1 MDAEPALSLRDVAVA
16 RRGRTVLHL
25 PSLDIGRGTVLG
37 IIGPN
42 GAGKST
48 LLAAMCGLLRLS
60 AGIVRL
66 FGRNLAGP
74 GGSRARRDLALVM
87 QAQDV
92 DPRLPISV
100 HESVM
105 SGGYARRGWFVSPGK
120 RLARLAMDM
129 LELVGIAHLAS
140 RPLGQLSGGERQRA
154 AIARA
159 LTQEPKVLLLDEPT
173 SALDWRAQRDILGC
187 VAALRERLDLTVLL
201 ATHDLN
207 SLESLCHEVLCLEAG
222 TPIWRGPAAEALDA
236 ARLSALYHAEVAV
249 VSHAGRRVVL
259 F

>member
-1 MDAEPALSLRDVAVA
+1 MATEPALSLRHVAVS
-16 RRGRTVLHL
+16 RRGRRVLQIDAL
-25 PSLDIGRGTVLG
+25 EVGGGQVLG

-48 LLAAMCGLLRLS
+48 LLHAACGLLRLAS
-60 AGIVRL
+60 GAVRL
-66 FGRNLAGP
+66 FGRDLAGP
-74 GGSRARRDLALVM
+74 GGTKARQDIALVM
-87 QAQDV
+87 QAQAV

-105 SGGYARRGWFVSPGK
+105 SGGYARRGWLRSPGEA
-120 RLARLAMDM
+120 LARLARDM
-129 LELVGIAHLAS
+129 LGLVGIPHLAS

-159 LTQEPKVLLLDEPT
+159 LTQQPQVLLLDEPT

-187 VAALRERLDLTVLL
+187 VAALRERLGLTVLL

-207 SLESLCHEVLCLEAG
+207 SLEGLCHEVLCLDAG
-222 TPIWRGPAAEALDA
+222 RAIWKGSAEEALDA
-236 ARLSALYHAEVAV
+236 ARLSALYQAEVAV
-249 VSHAGRRVVL
+249 AVHGGRRVVL

>member
-1 MDAEPALSLRDVAVA
+1 MGNETALSLRHVAVS
-16 RRGRTVLHL
+16 RRGRLVLQVEAL
-25 PSLDIGRGTVLG
+25 EVGRGRVLG

-48 LLAAMCGLLRLS
+48 LLLAVCGLLGLS
-60 AGIVRL
+60 SGSVRL
-66 FGRNLAGP
+66 FGRDLSGP
-74 GGSRARRDLALVM
+74 GGAKARRDIALVM

-105 SGGYARRGWFVSPGK
+105 SGGYARRGWLRSPGEK
-120 RLARLAMDM
+120 LARLAHAN

-159 LTQEPKVLLLDEPT
+159 LTQQPRVLLLDEPT
-173 SALDWRAQRDILGC
+173 SALDWRAQREVLGC
-187 VAALRERLDLTVLL
+187 VARLQERLGLTVLL
-201 ATHDLN
+201 ASHDLN
-207 SLESLCHEVLCLEAG
+207 SLHGLCHEVLCLEAG
-222 TPIWRGPAAEALDA
+222 RASWQGPVGQALDA
-236 ARLSALYHAEVAV
+236 ARLSALYRTEVAV
-249 VSHAGRRVVL
+249 TVHDGRRVVL

>member
-1 MDAEPALSLRDVAVA
+1 MAVEMALSLRDVAVA
-16 RRGRTVLHL
+16 RRGRIVLG
-25 PSLDIGRGTVLG
+25 PADLDVDRGTVLG
-37 IIGPN
+37 VIGPN

-48 LLAAMCGLLRLS
+48 LLAAICGLLRL
-60 AGIVRL
+60 AGGVVRL
-66 FGRNLAGP
+66 FGSDLAGP
-74 GGSRARRDLALVM
+74 GGSRARRDIALVM
-87 QAQDV
+87 QAQAV

-105 SGGYARRGWFVSPGK
+105 SGGYARRGWLRGPGQE
-120 RLARLAMDM
+120 LARLAMDM

-159 LTQEPKVLLLDEPT
+159 LTQQPQVLLLDEPT

-187 VAALRERLDLTVLL
+187 VAALRKRLSLTVLL

-207 SLESLCHEVLCLEAG
+207 SLESLCHEVLCLDGGRA
-222 TPIWRGPAAEALDA
+222 IWRGSAAEALDG
-236 ARLSALYHAEVAV
+236 ARLSALYRAEVTV
-249 VSHAGRRVVL
+249 VSQAGRRLVL